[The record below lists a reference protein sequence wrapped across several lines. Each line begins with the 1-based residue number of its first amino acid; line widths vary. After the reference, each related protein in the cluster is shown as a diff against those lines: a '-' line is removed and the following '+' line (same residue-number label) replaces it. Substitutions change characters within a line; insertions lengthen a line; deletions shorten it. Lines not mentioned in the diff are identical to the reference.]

1 MTTNDMLLDAINT
14 VRDEVVYERKERVA
28 NGERIT
34 VLETEAG
41 YVRKAVIGVAA
52 MMAIPF
58 GMACKAIA
66 AWCALPRV

>member
-28 NGERIT
+28 NDKRIT

-41 YVRKAVIGVAA
+41 YVRKAVIGIVALLV
-52 MMAIPF
+52 IPA
-58 GMACKAIA
+58 GKALAVIIA
-66 AWCALPRV
+66 SIKV